1 METKEKTM
9 WNFEKIPLRLRIQ
22 DTIENTF
29 DGLCQRIDTPFTRSI
44 FGFFKNAYHESII
57 KILYSNQK
65 EIFKKYSSEWS
76 DGEYVKDCPIFVF
89 WYQGLENAPPT
100 IKAYYTSLHRH
111 VPSGHRLIFVD
122 KNNVSSL
129 VDLPDYIYE
138 KVESGVITL
147 VHFSDILR
155 FALLEKYG
163 GLWLDATIL
172 ITKEIDENIF
182 KLPYF
187 TLRAD
192 ASQRLFTKFL
202 GLNRWC
208 GFCCGGYKGSSLFSA
223 MKELFLSYWKDNN
236 ILLDY
241 FLIDI
246 YMECLYRSNKNV
258 KRLIDAN
265 CKRPREK
272 IFFLADNFY
281 SDFTQE
287 LVNEYKELNIAFN
300 KCSYKIK
307 SEIANPNCLIS
318 KIIETDAQCLED

>member
-1 METKEKTM
+1 M
-9 WNFEKIPLRLRIQ
+9 WNFEKIPLQLKIQ

-44 FGFFKNAYHESII
+44 FGFFKDAYHESII
-57 KILYSNQK
+57 KVLYSNQE
-65 EIFKKYSSEWS
+65 EIFKKYSSEWT
-76 DGEYVKDCPIFVF
+76 DGEYDRDSPIFVF
-89 WYQGLENAPPT
+89 WYQGLENAPPA
-100 IKAYYTSLHRH
+100 IKAYYAALLRH
-111 VPSGHRLIFVD
+111 SPPGHKIIFVD
-122 KNNVSSL
+122 KNNVSAL
-129 VDLPDYIYE
+129 VDLPNYIYE
-138 KVESGVITL
+138 KVDNGIISL

-172 ITKEIDENIF
+172 ITKEIDETIF
-182 KLPYF
+182 QMPFF

-192 ASQRLFTKFL
+192 ASQRFFIKFL
-202 GLNRWC
+202 GLDRWC

-223 MKELFLSYWKDNN
+223 MEELFLSYWKDNN

-246 YMECLYRSNKNV
+246 YLECLYQSNKNV
-258 KRLIDAN
+258 RKLIDTN
-265 CKRPREK
+265 RKRPREK

-281 SDFTQE
+281 RDFTQD
-287 LVNEYKELNIAFN
+287 LVTEYKKLDVAFN

-307 SEIANPNCLIS
+307 SERANPNCLIS
-318 KIIETDAQCLED
+318 KIIETNAQCLED